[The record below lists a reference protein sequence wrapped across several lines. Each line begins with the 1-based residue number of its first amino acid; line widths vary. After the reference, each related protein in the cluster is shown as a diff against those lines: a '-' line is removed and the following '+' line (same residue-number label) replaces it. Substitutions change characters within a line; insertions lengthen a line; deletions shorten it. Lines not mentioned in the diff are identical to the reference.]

1 MYHHQVHHHLRHGSS
16 DRSTLPFLEGALNSS
31 TLIDVSFFQEA
42 LLVRGFK
49 RIILP
54 RLCHDWKS
62 HVQLPTIK
70 LRLCKTHRIL
80 AALSKIY
87 IFCFC
92 FVLEEEDFSIIF
104 ETCVQLDQYHDIT
117 VDRLSVSQ
125 WNPFSSFSF
134 QKLQVLSSVYVLAF
148 VESSNFAFPS
158 YLSNVW
164 LMMVLDGFYCIMV
177 RCTQKCCY

>member
-1 MYHHQVHHHLRHGSS
+1 M
-16 DRSTLPFLEGALNSS
+16 
-31 TLIDVSFFQEA
+31 IDAAFFQEA

-54 RLCHDWKS
+54 RLCHDRKL

-70 LRLCKTHRIL
+70 LQLCKTHSTTGRWQHF
-80 AALSKIY
+80 SKSISL
-87 IFCFC
+87 FL

-134 QKLQVLSSVYVLAF
+134 QNLEVLSSVYVLAF

-164 LMMVLDGFYCIMV
+164 LMMMLDRFHCIMV
-177 RCTQKCCY
+177 RCAWKCCY